1 MSNSP
6 VMSTAGEARTYE
18 HFIDGAWTAP
28 ATGGYLDTFNPY
40 TGQLNARFAEGTS
53 EDVDV
58 AAQAAWTAFNATP
71 WARQPSQ
78 RARLLRRLADLV
90 DADAAR
96 LAAIESSDNGKTI
109 REERGMFGALGG
121 YFRYAASLAETMTGD
136 VPAGADPSVLSLTLR
151 EPYGVIGVQTP
162 WNTPGILMAQPVAPA
177 LAAGNTVVV
186 KPSELAPRSILE
198 LASLFAV
205 AGFPPGVFN
214 VVTGLGP
221 VVGAA
226 LCAHPR
232 VAKLTFTGSPAAGR
246 LVSAQAAQRL
256 VPVTMELGGKS
267 ANIVFQ
273 DADLGAAAAA
283 VAAGFIAAGGQSC
296 VAGSR
301 AVVHESIYD
310 DMIGRLTTYAKQ
322 VRMGDPAQPTTDMG
336 PVCTP
341 AQLARITGLVQA
353 GLDEGARL
361 VTGGRQ
367 SADVDGTLF
376 FPPTIFAGVTNRMKI
391 AQEEVFGPV
400 LCVIPFRDEDQA
412 VEIANDTVFGLAAGV
427 WTRDLDRAHRVAR
440 AVRAGTIWV
449 NHYRR
454 GDPAFPFGGYGESG
468 YGRFSGIDGYREMTR
483 VKSIQILTGQS

>member
-1 MSNSP
+1 MSI
-6 VMSTAGEARTYE
+6 VEQIRTYD
-18 HFIDGAWTAP
+18 HFIDGLWAAP
-28 ATGGYLDTFNPY
+28 ATGGYLQTINPY
-40 TGQLNARFAEGTS
+40 SGQVNACFAEGTR
-53 EDVDV
+53 EDVDRAAV
-58 AAQAAWTAFNATP
+58 AAWAAFSSTSWSRRPHERT
-71 WARQPSQ
+71 
-78 RARLLRRLADLV
+78 RLLRRLADLI

-96 LAAIESSDNGKTI
+96 LAAIESGDNGKTI
-109 REERGMFGALGG
+109 REELGMFAAVGG
-121 YFRYAASLAETMTGD
+121 YFRYAASLAETLTGD
-136 VPAGADPSVLSLTLR
+136 VPSGADPSVLSLTLR

-186 KPSELAPRSILE
+186 KPSELAPLSILE
-198 LASLFAV
+198 LASLFEA

-226 LCAHPR
+226 LCSHPR

-246 LVSAQAAQRL
+246 LVAAQAAQRL

-267 ANIVFQ
+267 ANIVFP
-273 DADLGAAAAA
+273 DADLDSAAAAA
-283 VAAGFIAAGGQSC
+283 AAGFIAAGGQSC

-301 AVVHESIYD
+301 VVVHESIHD
-310 DMIGRLTTYAKQ
+310 DVVDRLAAHAQQ
-322 VRMGDPAQPTTDMG
+322 VRMGDPAQHTTDMG
-336 PVCTP
+336 PVCT
-341 AQLARITGLVQA
+341 QGQFSRISHLVKA
-353 GLDEGARL
+353 GVEEGARL
-361 VTGGRQ
+361 VAGGRQ
-367 SADVDGTLF
+367 SADLDGTLF
-376 FPPTIFAGVTNRMKI
+376 FPATVLAGVSSQMTI

-400 LCVIPFRDEDQA
+400 VCVIPFRDEQDA
-412 VEIANDTVFGLAAGV
+412 VAIANDTVFGLAGGV

-483 VKSIQILTGQS
+483 VKSIQILTREPPAT

>member
-1 MSNSP
+1 MI
-6 VMSTAGEARTYE
+6 TAGEAATYQ

-28 ATGGYLDTFNPY
+28 AAGGYLETTSPY
-40 TGQLNARFAEGTS
+40 SGQLNARFAEGTS
-53 EDVDV
+53 QDVDL
-58 AAQAAWTAFNATP
+58 AAAAAWTAFTATP
-71 WARQPSQ
+71 WARQPHE
-78 RARLLRRLADLV
+78 RARLLRRLADLI
-90 DADAAR
+90 DADAGR
-96 LAAIESSDNGKTI
+96 LAEIESGDNGKTI
-109 REERGMFGALGG
+109 REERGMFGAVGG
-121 YFRYAASLAETMTGD
+121 YFRYAASLAETLTGD
-136 VPAGADPSVLSLTLR
+136 VPVGADTSVLSLTLR

-198 LASLFAV
+198 LASLFAA

-232 VAKLTFTGSPAAGR
+232 IAKLTFTGSPGAGR
-246 LVSAQAAQRL
+246 LVAAQAAQRL

-267 ANIVFQ
+267 ANIVFP
-273 DADLGAAAAA
+273 DADIDAAA
-283 VAAGFIAAGGQSC
+283 VAVAGGFIAAGGQSC

-301 AVVHESIYD
+301 AVVHQSIYD
-310 DMIGRLTTYAKQ
+310 DMIDRLTVHAKQ
-322 VRMGDPAQPTTDMG
+322 VRMGDPAQLTTDMG

-341 AQLARITGLVQA
+341 AQLARISDLVKA
-353 GLDEGARL
+353 GLDEGAHL
-361 VTGGRQ
+361 VIGGRQ
-367 SADVDGTLF
+367 SADLDGTLF
-376 FPPTIFAGVTNRMKI
+376 FPPTILADVSSQMRI

-400 LCVIPFRDEDQA
+400 LCVIPFRDEDHA
-412 VEIANDTVFGLAAGV
+412 VQIANDTVFGLAGGV
-427 WTRDLDRAHRVAR
+427 WTSDLGRAHRVAR

-468 YGRFSGIDGYREMTR
+468 YGRFSGLDGYREMTR
-483 VKSIQILTGQS
+483 VKSIQILTGTTSS

>member
-1 MSNSP
+1 MSAP
-6 VMSTAGEARTYE
+6 GQIRTFG

-28 ATGGYLDTFNPY
+28 AGGAYLQTTNPY
-40 TGQLNARFAEGTS
+40 SGQVNARFAEGAR
-53 EDVDV
+53 EDVDL
-58 AAQAAWTAFNATP
+58 AAMAAWTAFSTTSWSRRP
-71 WARQPSQ
+71 YE
-78 RARLLRRLADLV
+78 RARLLRRLADLI

-109 REERGMFGALGG
+109 REE
-121 YFRYAASLAETMTGD
+121 
-136 VPAGADPSVLSLTLR
+136 
-151 EPYGVIGVQTP
+151 
-162 WNTPGILMAQPVAPA
+162 PGILMAQPVAPA

-186 KPSELAPRSILE
+186 KPSELAPSSILE
-198 LASLFAV
+198 LASLVEA

-246 LVSAQAAQRL
+246 LVAAQAAQRL

-267 ANIVFQ
+267 ANIVFP
-273 DADLGAAAAA
+273 DADLDSAAAA

-301 AVVHESIYD
+301 AVIHESVYD
-310 DMIGRLTTYAKQ
+310 DMLDRLAAHAKQ
-322 VRMGDPAQPTTDMG
+322 VRMGDPARRATDMG
-336 PVCTP
+336 PVCT
-341 AQLARITGLVQA
+341 QGQFARISDLVNA

-361 VTGGRQ
+361 VAGGRQ
-367 SADVDGTLF
+367 SADLDGTLF
-376 FPPTIFAGVTNRMKI
+376 FPPTILADVSSRMTI

-400 LCVIPFRDEDQA
+400 ICVIPFADEHDA
-412 VEIANDTVFGLAAGV
+412 VAIANDTVFGLAGGV

-483 VKSIQILTGQS
+483 VKSIQILTAEPLAVVAP

>member
-1 MSNSP
+1 MI
-6 VMSTAGEARTYE
+6 TAGEATTYE
-18 HFIDGAWTAP
+18 HFIDGVWTAS
-28 ATGGYLDTFNPY
+28 AAGGYLETTNPY
-40 TGQLNARFAEGTS
+40 SGRLNARFAEGTS
-53 EDVDV
+53 QDVDL
-58 AAQAAWTAFNATP
+58 AAAAAWTAFTATP
-71 WARQPSQ
+71 WARQPHE
-78 RARLLRRLADLV
+78 RARLLRRLADLI
-90 DADAAR
+90 DADAGR
-96 LAAIESSDNGKTI
+96 LAEIESGDNGKTI
-109 REERGMFGALGG
+109 REERGMFGAVGG
-121 YFRYAASLAETMTGD
+121 YFRYAASLAETLTGD
-136 VPAGADPSVLSLTLR
+136 VPVGADPAVLSLTLR
-151 EPYGVIGVQTP
+151 EPFGVIGVQTP
-162 WNTPGILMAQPVAPA
+162 WNTPGILMAQPVASA

-198 LASLFAV
+198 LASLFAA

-232 VAKLTFTGSPAAGR
+232 IAKLTFTGSPAAGR
-246 LVSAQAAQRL
+246 LVAAQAAQRL

-267 ANIVFQ
+267 ANIVFP
-273 DADLGAAAAA
+273 DADLDAAAAA
-283 VAAGFIAAGGQSC
+283 VAGGFIAAGGQSC

-310 DMIGRLTTYAKQ
+310 DMIDRLTVHAKQ
-322 VRMGDPAQPTTDMG
+322 IRMGDPAQLTTDMG

-341 AQLARITGLVQA
+341 AQLSRISDLVNA

-367 SADVDGTLF
+367 SADLDGTLF
-376 FPPTIFAGVTNRMKI
+376 FPPTILADVSSQMRI

-400 LCVIPFRDEDQA
+400 LCVISFRDADHA
-412 VEIANDTVFGLAAGV
+412 VEIANDTVFGLAGGV
-427 WTRDLDRAHRVAR
+427 WTHDFGQAHHVAR

-468 YGRFSGIDGYREMTR
+468 YGRFSGVDGYREMTR
-483 VKSIQILTGQS
+483 VKSIQILTGTTS

>member
-1 MSNSP
+1 
-6 VMSTAGEARTYE
+6 V
-18 HFIDGAWTAP
+18 
-28 ATGGYLDTFNPY
+28 
-40 TGQLNARFAEGTS
+40 
-53 EDVDV
+53 
-58 AAQAAWTAFNATP
+58 
-71 WARQPSQ
+71 
-78 RARLLRRLADLV
+78 
-90 DADAAR
+90 
-96 LAAIESSDNGKTI
+96 
-109 REERGMFGALGG
+109 
-121 YFRYAASLAETMTGD
+121 LAETLTGD
-136 VPAGADPSVLSLTLR
+136 VPSGADPSVLSLTLR

-162 WNTPGILMAQPVAPA
+162 WNTPGVLMAQPVAPA

-186 KPSELAPRSILE
+186 KPSELAPSSILE
-198 LASLFAV
+198 LASLFAA

-226 LCAHPR
+226 LCSHPR

-246 LVSAQAAQRL
+246 LVAVQAAQRL

-267 ANIVFQ
+267 ANIVFP
-273 DADLGAAAAA
+273 DADLDSAAAA

-310 DMIGRLTTYAKQ
+310 DMLGRLDAHAKQ
-322 VRMGDPAQPTTDMG
+322 VRMGDPAQRTTDMG
-336 PVCTP
+336 PVCTQ
-341 AQLARITGLVQA
+341 AQFSRISNLLKA

-367 SADVDGTLF
+367 SADLDGTLF
-376 FPPTIFAGVTNRMKI
+376 FPPTILADVSNQMTI

-400 LCVIPFRDEDQA
+400 VCVIPFRDEQHA
-412 VEIANDTVFGLAAGV
+412 VEIANDTVFGLAGGV
-427 WTRDLDRAHRVAR
+427 WTRDLDRAHRMAR

-483 VKSIQILTGQS
+483 VKSIQILTGEAPAGGAS

>member
-1 MSNSP
+1 MSGSGQ
-6 VMSTAGEARTYE
+6 AGTYD

-28 ATGGYLDTFNPY
+28 AGGGYLQTTNPY
-40 TGQLNARFAEGTS
+40 SGQVNARFAEGTS
-53 EDVDV
+53 EDVDL
-58 AAQAAWTAFNATP
+58 AATAAWAAFSTTSWSCRP
-71 WARQPSQ
+71 YE
-78 RARLLRRLADLV
+78 RARLLRRLADLI

-96 LAAIESSDNGKTI
+96 LAAVESGDNGKTI
-109 REERGMFGALGG
+109 REELGMYGAVGG
-121 YFRYAASLAETMTGD
+121 YFRYAASLAETLTGD
-136 VPAGADPSVLSLTLR
+136 VPSGADPSVLSLTLR

-186 KPSELAPRSILE
+186 KPSELAPSSILE
-198 LASLFAV
+198 LAALFAA

-246 LVSAQAAQRL
+246 LVAAQAAQRL
-256 VPVTMELGGKS
+256 IPVTMELGGKS
-267 ANIVFQ
+267 ANIVFP
-273 DADLGAAAAA
+273 DADLDSAAAAI
-283 VAAGFIAAGGQSC
+283 AAGFIAAGGQSC

-310 DMIGRLTTYAKQ
+310 EVIGRLAAHVKQ
-322 VRMGDPAQPTTDMG
+322 VRMGDPAQHDTDMG
-336 PVCTP
+336 PVCTET
-341 AQLARITGLVQA
+341 QFSRISNLVKA

-361 VTGGRQ
+361 ITGGRQ
-367 SADVDGTLF
+367 SADLDGTLF
-376 FPPTIFAGVTNRMKI
+376 FPPTILADVSNQMTI

-400 LCVIPFRDEDQA
+400 VCVIPFRDEGHA
-412 VEIANDTVFGLAAGV
+412 VEIANDTVFGLAGGV

-483 VKSIQILTGQS
+483 VKSIQILTGEAPAGGAS

>member
-1 MSNSP
+1 
-6 VMSTAGEARTYE
+6 VSTAEKVRTYG

-28 ATGGYLDTFNPY
+28 AGGGYLQTTNPY
-40 TGQLNARFAEGTS
+40 TGQVNAHFAEGTG
-53 EDVDV
+53 EDVDR
-58 AAQAAWTAFNATP
+58 AAAAAWAAFDSTP
-71 WARQPSQ
+71 WSRQPHE
-78 RARLLRRLADLV
+78 RARLLRRLADLI

-96 LAAIESSDNGKTI
+96 LAAIESGDNGKTI
-109 REERGMFGALGG
+109 REELGMFGAVGG
-121 YFRYAASLAETMTGD
+121 YFRYAASLAETLTGD

-186 KPSELAPRSILE
+186 KPSELAPASILE
-198 LASLFAV
+198 LASLFEA

-226 LCAHPR
+226 LCGHPR

-246 LVSAQAAQRL
+246 LVAAQAAQRL

-267 ANIVFQ
+267 ANIVFP
-273 DADLGAAAAA
+273 DADLDSAAAA

-301 AVVHESIYD
+301 AVLHESIYD
-310 DMIGRLTTYAKQ
+310 GMIDRLAAHAKQ
-322 VRMGDPAQPTTDMG
+322 VRMGDPAQRTTDMG
-336 PVCTP
+336 PVCT
-341 AQLARITGLVQA
+341 QDQFSRISDLVDA
-353 GLDEGARL
+353 GLEEGARL

-367 SADVDGTLF
+367 AADLDGTLF
-376 FPPTIFAGVTNRMKI
+376 FPPTILADVSSRMRI

-400 LCVIPFRDEDQA
+400 VCVVPFRDEQHA
-412 VEIANDTVFGLAAGV
+412 VEIANDTVFGLAGGV

-483 VKSIQILTGQS
+483 VKSIQILTGRPPAGRTS